1 MKEVTGVLFRQDKDN
16 PEVITIKNDFR
27 EVQKLVGGLVELVE
41 PEQFENFDER
51 IKGLEIYINEEGRL
65 LQGFIPNIILNS
77 KLENYSDWSILV
89 GNVVVLDE
97 DEEGNFKSIE
107 RDRITPVID
116 CLLEM
121 RRELERD

>member
-51 IKGLEIYINEEGRL
+51 IKGLEIYVNEEGRL

>member
-107 RDRITPVID
+107 RDRITPVIE